1 MIRRYVREK
10 RSWLLLILILQGLT
24 IFVAFVDVSVPLLP
38 ILYIVGL
45 NWLICIAFMVVRYHK
60 ETRYYRSLEM
70 WDHINDLDDLQPA
83 DRPFESIVHEAL
95 SGQSARYETE
105 GAVRLRQLEQEKDE
119 LLSWIHEVKTPLSA
133 MRLMLDRVG
142 DPELRKGL
150 SHEWQRIHHLLDQQ
164 LHRKR
169 ILSIENDLMITET
182 LLEPVLNT
190 EIRALQSWCMSKGI
204 GFELNLDAR
213 QVLTDPKW
221 LSFVLRQLLTNAV
234 KYSESSDILI
244 HSHERAGHVQLMIQD
259 AGRGIE
265 RRDLPR
271 IFEKGFT
278 SSRNRQQG
286 DASGMGLYLTKQVT
300 DALHIQLEVTSTL
313 EEGTLCVLSFP
324 RRNSMMDIWGV

>member
-1 MIRRYVREK
+1 MIRKYIREK
-10 RSWLLLILILQGLT
+10 RSWLLLILALQGLT
-24 IFVAFVDVSVPLLP
+24 IFITFVDVSIPLLP
-38 ILYIVGL
+38 IFYIVML
-45 NWLICIAFMVVRYHK
+45 NLLICIAFMAVRYHK
-60 ETRYYRSLEM
+60 ESRFYHSLEK
-70 WDHINDLDDLQPA
+70 WDRTMDLGDLQPA
-83 DRPFESIVHEAL
+83 DRPFESIVYEAL
-95 SGQSARYETE
+95 TSQ
-105 GAVRLRQLEQEKDE
+105 AVRYQTEAATRIRQLEQEKDE
-119 LLSWIHEVKTPLSA
+119 LLSWIHEVKTPLST

-182 LLEPVLNT
+182 LLEPLLNV

-204 GFELNLDAR
+204 GFELELDTK

-221 LSFVLRQLLTNAV
+221 LSFILRQLLTNAV

-244 HSHERAGHVQLMIQD
+244 RSHERAGHVQIMIQD

-265 RRDLPR
+265 SRDLPR

-300 DALHIQLEVTSTL
+300 DALHIQLDITSRW
-313 EEGTLCVLSFP
+313 EEGTLCMLTFP
-324 RRNSMMDIWGV
+324 RNNSMMDISGV